1 MRSLS
6 GSMYMIYYNKEVIME
21 ELIREICE
29 NHFAVL
35 AVLLTVFMFLL
46 GGLLKLIE
54 YVVSRLSDKEED

>member
-1 MRSLS
+1 
-6 GSMYMIYYNKEVIME
+6 ME

-29 NHFAVL
+29 NHFTLL
-35 AVLLTVFMFLL
+35 AVLLTVCMFLL